1 MSDDGSDVEDFRYGY
16 WQSWGSVTFSVR
28 IRMPIR
34 ILRFVPLNNGSG
46 RPKYGSGCGF
56 VTLVMYIILQR

>member
-1 MSDDGSDVEDFRYGY
+1 
-16 WQSWGSVTFSVR
+16 
-28 IRMPIR
+28 
-34 ILRFVPLNNGSG
+34 LNNGSGCGSG